1 MLGWESRTDY
11 INMMIRQ
18 GAATRMTFLEFL
30 EREIAAFLSSPERSA
45 MLEAERYY
53 RGGQDILSKQRQAI
67 GKGGQKETVAN
78 IPNNRLVDNMYAT
91 LVDQKTNYL
100 FGKPLSVTTKDKV
113 HLAELQKILG
123 SKRFMRLL
131 KRTGMDSFNGGI
143 AWLHPY
149 IDSAG
154 EFQVK
159 RFSPSEILPF
169 WIDEDHTELEL
180 AVRIYDVQGYEGQQT
195 QTVTKVEVYHS
206 MGISRYTMYSG
217 KLTVD
222 VENPGESY
230 LVEKAEGKE
239 AKALTWEKLPLIGF
253 KYNPLEIP
261 LIQRVKSLQDALNR
275 ITSNFTDNMEED
287 IRNTI
292 LVLVNYDGT
301 DLGEFRSNLKTYG
314 AVKVRTVDG
323 IQGDVKALQ
332 IEVNSEN
339 YKAIIDIIKKA
350 IVSNGRG
357 FDAKEDRFGNN
368 PNELNLKSM
377 YSEIDL
383 DANMMETEYQAS
395 LEELL
400 WFVNTY
406 LALRK
411 KIEASSEKVSFIFD
425 RDILI
430 NESGVITDIRNS
442 QGILSRKTLVEQHPY
457 VTNAQEELDQIAKE
471 QADEL
476 GETDPYKEVFSKEPA
491 GRGAEE

>member
-1 MLGWESRTDY
+1 MLGWENRTGH
-11 INMMIRQ
+11 INALIRQ
-18 GAATRMTFLEFL
+18 GAASGLSFLGFLEKEIKAFL
-30 EREIAAFLSSPERSA
+30 ESPHRKT
-45 MLEAERYY
+45 MIEAEEYY
-53 RGGQDILSKQRQAI
+53 EGKQAILGKQRTAI
-67 GKGGQKETVAN
+67 GKGGKKEVIGN
-78 IPNNRLVDNMYAT
+78 LPNNQLVDNMYAM

-100 FGKPLSVTTKDKV
+100 FGKPMSIVTEDEKYGS
-113 HLAELQKILG
+113 ELLNLLG
-123 SKRFMRLL
+123 SKRFMRML
-131 KRTGMDSFNGGI
+131 KRLGMDSFNGGI
-143 AWLHPY
+143 GWLHPY
-149 IDSAG
+149 VDEKGALK
-154 EFQVK
+154 FR

-169 WIDEDHTELEL
+169 WIDSDHCELEL
-180 AVRIYDVQGYEGQQT
+180 AVRIYDVQGYEGQQPRT
-195 QTVTKVEVYHS
+195 ITKVELYHS
-206 MGISRYTMYSG
+206 EGISHYVLQSG
-217 KLTVD
+217 KLIPD
-222 VENPGESY
+222 VEKSDESY
-230 LVEKAEGKE
+230 LIQDAQGENPKT
-239 AKALTWEKLPLIGF
+239 LTWNKLPLIAF

-301 DLGEFRSNLKTYG
+301 DLGEFRHNLKTYG

-323 IQGDVKALQ
+323 IQGDVKSLQ
-332 IEVNSEN
+332 IEVNAEN

-406 LALRK
+406 LRFGKQAA
-411 KIEASSEKVSFIFD
+411 EFDEKVAFIFN
-425 RDILI
+425 RDIMI
-430 NESGVITDIRNS
+430 SESGVINDIRNS
-442 QGILSRKTLVEQHPY
+442 EGILSHETLVGQHPY
-457 VTNAQEELDQIAKE
+457 VDDVQAELNRIAKE
-471 QADEL
+471 REASLRDIDSYE
-476 GETDPYKEVFSKEPA
+476 GVFSKGPVKNED
-491 GRGAEE
+491 E